1 MFLALILKGL
11 KLGGRAAVIIPDG
24 VLFGSSKAH
33 QQIRK
38 EIIDNQKLQAVISMP
53 SGLFK
58 PYAGVSTAVLLF
70 TKTNSGGTDNVWFYD
85 MQADGYSLDDK
96 RNPIEANDIP
106 DIVARFQNLKDEAK
120 RTITEK
126 SFMVPVKD
134 IRDNKYDL
142 SINRYKEV
150 VYEVKT
156 YEKPTIIIDQIET
169 LDKERAALLK
179 QLKSMLA

>member
-1 MFLALILKGL
+1 M
-11 KLGGRAAVIIPDG
+11 IIPDG

-53 SGLFK
+53 SGVFK
-58 PYAGVSTAVLLF
+58 PYAGVSTAVMIF
-70 TKTNSGGTDNVWFYD
+70 TKTNSGGTDHVWFYD
-85 MQADGYSLDDK
+85 MQADGFSLDDK
-96 RNPIEANDIP
+96 RNAIEANDIP
-106 DIVARFQNLKDEAK
+106 DIVARFHKLKDENKRK
-120 RTITEK
+120 RTDK
-126 SFMVPVKD
+126 SFMVPVKE

-150 VYEVKT
+150 VYEEKT
-156 YEKPTIIIDQIET
+156 YEKPEVIIGQIEA
-169 LDKERAALLK
+169 LDKERADLLK